1 MKPIGIAKDISL
13 VEYRK
18 WKKCQVILQRQQ
30 MLDRIEKFNKEIG
43 KFKDFKQEIDEKR
56 EIAYFGYHKS
66 QPSQSPTRI
75 VMRGDGE
82 RSKFLKVNQSVER
95 KVRNLLQGTELVE
108 IAKTARIVIEI
119 VKDDSDKLP
128 PLLVSKKIEPSLRA
142 V

>member
-56 EIAYFGYHKS
+56 EVAYFGYHKS

>member
-56 EIAYFGYHKS
+56 EVAY
-66 QPSQSPTRI
+66 TRI

>member
-56 EIAYFGYHKS
+56 EVAYFGYHKS

-82 RSKFLKVNQSVER
+82 RSKFLKVNQNVER

>member
-56 EIAYFGYHKS
+56 EVAYFGYHKS

-142 V
+142 L